1 MTEVLQVL
9 YQFNELYA
17 PFAGTSIFS
26 LLQNNDDI
34 EYIHVY
40 ILGENLTD
48 ETICTI
54 QKTVHDF
61 KRQVTFLDTEKVLA
75 QLQSLGIP
83 QYRGSYTTN
92 FKLLL
97 PELLPEETGRILYID
112 SDTVVTASLK
122 PLLDWDLKGCPL
134 AMAYDSLGKK
144 HALQI
149 GLTDDDA
156 YFNAGV
162 ILIDLKEWRKQQCTE
177 RIIRYAKS
185 VRSHFMSPD
194 QDLLNVV
201 LKGEIRTLPPQY
213 NLQPIHKRYTI
224 KQYDHTFRPS
234 VYYTDAEIESAVK
247 TPVILHFFRFLG
259 EFPWNK
265 KSLHPYRPEFDY
277 YLRKSRWKSF
287 QKTELRNNNFIFR
300 FEKILYRVL
309 PDFCFLLV
317 YHFAYQL
324 FISRCAKDSREGEN
338 CRLM

>member
-26 LLQNNDDI
+26 LLKNNEDI
-34 EYIHVY
+34 KYIHVY

-48 ETICTI
+48 ETIGTI
-54 QKTVHDF
+54 RQTVHDF
-61 KRQVTFLDTEKVLA
+61 KRQVTFLDTKKA
-75 QLQSLGIP
+75 TIRLQSLGIP

-97 PELLPEETGRILYID
+97 PELLPEESGRILYID

-122 PLLDWDLKGCPL
+122 PLLDWDLKGYPL
-134 AMAYDSLGKK
+134 AMVYDSLGKR

-149 GLTDDDA
+149 GLTIGDA

-162 ILIDLKEWRKQQCTE
+162 ILIDLNEWRKRQCTE
-177 RIIRYAKS
+177 RIVRYAQS
-185 VRSHFMSPD
+185 VRAHFMSPD

-213 NLQPIHKRYTI
+213 NLQPIHRRYTV
-224 KQYDHTFRPS
+224 KLYNYTFRPS
-234 VYYTDAEIESAVK
+234 VYYADAEIESAAQA
-247 TPVILHFFRFLG
+247 PAILHFFRFLG

-277 YLRKSRWKSF
+277 YLRKSRWKKF
-287 QKTELRNNNFIFR
+287 QKIDLKNKNVIFS
-300 FEKILYRVL
+300 FEKFLYKVL
-309 PDFCFLLV
+309 PDFCFLV
-317 YHFAYQL
+317 IYQFAYQL